1 MFPMPKQL
9 WTRAVFIVSG
19 AAVLGLT
26 PLVYAE
32 GQSEEEAQVATSR
45 ARAGSNTR
53 GAERRKMRVERQGL
67 LTQFFMPCMLEKPG
81 QVHRYAV
88 TCPTTRHIDV
98 KIADCCQSGD
108 HWEVTVRTWDPKP
121 NAAVATSSGGDG
133 DFSMPARVFTYSSSR
148 DMNALV
154 ECRYLHGTSM
164 FPADADIVIET
175 TGPTCTVEDLGP
187 GY

>member
-9 WTRAVFIVSG
+9 WTRAVFVVGG

-32 GQSEEEAQVATSR
+32 PQPEEEAQVATPR
-45 ARAGSNTR
+45 AKPGSNTR

-67 LTQFFMPCMLEKPG
+67 LTQFFVPCILEKPF

-98 KIADCCQSGD
+98 KIADCCHSGD
-108 HWEVTVRTWDPKP
+108 HWEVTVKTWDPKP
-121 NAAVATSSGGDG
+121 NAAVATAPGGEG

-148 DMNALV
+148 DMSALV

-175 TGPTCTVEDLGP
+175 NGSHCTVEDLGASF
-187 GY
+187 